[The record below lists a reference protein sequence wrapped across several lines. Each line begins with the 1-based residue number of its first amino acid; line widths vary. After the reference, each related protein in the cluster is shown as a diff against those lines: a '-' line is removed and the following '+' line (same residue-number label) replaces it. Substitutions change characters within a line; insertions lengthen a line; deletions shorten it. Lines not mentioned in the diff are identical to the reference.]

1 MSECSTGPSKPDPLI
16 DEIRAIRKEISDQ
29 FGNDVRRLGEH
40 LREIDQDLD
49 QREGLTPK
57 LEPRRPT

>member
-1 MSECSTGPSKPDPLI
+1 MSECASGTPRPDPLI
-16 DEIRAIRKEISDQ
+16 DEIRAIRKELSDQ

-40 LREIDQDLD
+40 LQEIDRDLD
-49 QREGLTPK
+49 QREGVPPK